1 MAKSKVSP
9 KETARKNSR
18 TETRVAQK
26 RKAKPKEVTL
36 AGLIMAAEW
45 DEEDEVIGL
54 NFVTEDEEEYILV
67 RNPIHDEL
75 LDYVDEEVELTGTI
89 SEDEDGS
96 LLFESVGFEVLG
108 DIDSDDDEDEEEED
122 EFEHDYLE
130 DEKEDED
137 EDDDYR

>member
-18 TETRVAQK
+18 TEARLVSK

-36 AGLIMAAEW
+36 SGIVMASEW
-45 DEEDEVIGL
+45 DEEDEVVGL

-89 SEDEDGS
+89 TEDEDGS
-96 LLFESVGFEVLG
+96 LLFEPVGFEVLG
-108 DIDSDDDEDEEEED
+108 DLDEDDREDDEEDEEY
-122 EFEHDYLE
+122 EHDYLE